1 MNEGRPASRG
11 GVKGPPAVRGRGAGG
26 GRFIS
31 RPEELHLLLHG
42 MAEAPVKRPM
52 NAFMVWS
59 SEERKRVS
67 ALHPKM
73 HNSEISRRLGEVWRA
88 LDEDERRPYR
98 ERAKKLR
105 ELHAQ
110 EHPGYK
116 YAPRKR
122 KREKGETRGPGTL
135 PGPPA
140 PTHPGQGA
148 LQPAIH
154 DENSGRSGGLQ
165 PGEERGPYSYFSYPG
180 APQAEASFHP
190 VSDVSALYGLG
201 LYDFGERR
209 GVQPQVHYQ
218 TVEVDGGGSLISL

>member
-1 MNEGRPASRG
+1 
-11 GVKGPPAVRGRGAGG
+11 
-26 GRFIS
+26 
-31 RPEELHLLLHG
+31 
-42 MAEAPVKRPM
+42 MAETPVKRPM

-98 ERAKKLR
+98 EQAQRLR
-105 ELHAQ
+105 ELHAR

-122 KREKGETRGPGTL
+122 KREKAENRGPNPPPPQQQPGT
-135 PGPPA
+135 
-140 PTHPGQGA
+140 GA
-148 LQPAIH
+148 LQPGGH
-154 DENSGRSGGLQ
+154 DESSGSSSGGAQ
-165 PGEERGPYSYFSYPG
+165 PGEPYSYLSYS
-180 APQAEASFHP
+180 AVPQTDPTFP
-190 VSDVSALYGLG
+190 MVSDVSALYGLG

-209 GVQPQVHYQ
+209 GIQPQVHYQ